1 MGWHGYGVPL
11 LADFGEARL
20 GDEHEGLIQPDIYRA
35 PEVILGSRWTAKVDI
50 WNVGV
55 MVDALHLIHSIPMLI
70 ETSRSGISLRIT
82 ISSMAEV
89 PTVSIRMANFSLR

>member
-1 MGWHGYGVPL
+1 MKMKPLIRAPRMVTETHTTYQSRPFRRKLGWHGYGVPL

-35 PEVILGSRWTAKVDI
+35 PEVILGSRWHAKVDV

-55 MVDALHLIHSIPMLI
+55 MVYFPPFCSRYTDAD
-70 ETSRSGISLRIT
+70 
-82 ISSMAEV
+82 
-89 PTVSIRMANFSLR
+89 